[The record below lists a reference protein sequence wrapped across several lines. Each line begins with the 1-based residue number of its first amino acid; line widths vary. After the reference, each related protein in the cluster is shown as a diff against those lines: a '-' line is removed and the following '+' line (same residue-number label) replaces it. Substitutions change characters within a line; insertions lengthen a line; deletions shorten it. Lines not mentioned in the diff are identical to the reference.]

1 MSAVPT
7 HNEANASS
15 GRSSADPAG
24 AELVSAFMDG
34 EAQMPDSLLR
44 TSSARHHWYTYHL
57 IGDVLRSDALARPAT
72 PEFTQ
77 KLAKAIAA
85 EPPIVAPKRRTR
97 LRAVA
102 RYGVPGVALA
112 AAVVA
117 VTWMAQ
123 PLVAPSGRTLQ
134 ASSTPPEGTFTAASL
149 SATPVLV
156 DYLDAHRHT
165 AGFSTV
171 GSQVDLDAGRR

>member
-7 HNEANASS
+7 HNEANAS
-15 GRSSADPAG
+15 GDPAA
-24 AELVSAFMDG
+24 AELLSAFMDG
-34 EAQMPDSLLR
+34 ETDMPADLLQ
-44 TSSARHHWYTYHL
+44 SEAARHHWHTYHL
-57 IGDVLRSDALARPAT
+57 IGDVLRSDALARPVS

-77 KLAKAIAA
+77 RVAAAIAA
-85 EPPIVAPKRRTR
+85 EPRIVAPQRRSR
-97 LRAVA
+97 LRSVA
-102 RYGVPGVALA
+102 RYGVPGLALA

-123 PLVAPSGRTLQ
+123 PLVAPGGRTLQ

-165 AGFSTV
+165 AGFSAV
-171 GSQVDLDAGRR
+171 GSQVDFDAGRW